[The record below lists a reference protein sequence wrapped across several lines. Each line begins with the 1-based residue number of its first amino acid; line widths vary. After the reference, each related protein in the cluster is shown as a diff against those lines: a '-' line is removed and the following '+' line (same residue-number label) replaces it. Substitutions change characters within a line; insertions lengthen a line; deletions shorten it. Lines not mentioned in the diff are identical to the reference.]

1 MAWFLLYISIQRS
14 PGHNG
19 KGVTPRLILTFTQEL
34 IMLTEIDIKRI
45 MEAKNHLTET
55 LSEPVE
61 YVLLDNNEIFE
72 MPDNEL
78 SIYELQ
84 GAI

>member
-1 MAWFLLYISIQRS
+1 
-14 PGHNG
+14 
-19 KGVTPRLILTFTQEL
+19 
-34 IMLTEIDIKRI
+34 MLTEIDIKRI
-45 MEAKNHLTET
+45 MEAKYNLTET
-55 LSEPVE
+55 LSDPVE
-61 YVLLDNNEIFE
+61 YILLEDEVFE